1 LVLEGLLGML
11 TFRTIAVVLALLAIL
26 LSPSIYLV
34 AQDNPDQIIV
44 TEGTAINV
52 VTAHDVTSKEAK
64 PNDPVNFTVNEDLVI
79 NGQVIVRKGTNALG
93 SVITAEK
100 GGYLGK
106 SGKLGIQVESTQT
119 VDGQP
124 LKVHAA

>member
-1 LVLEGLLGML
+1 MATLRAI
-11 TFRTIAVVLALLAIL
+11 TVVLALLAL
-26 LSPSIYLV
+26 CLAPLNYLV
-34 AQDNPDQIIV
+34 TQDNPDQIIL

-79 NGQVIVRKGTNALG
+79 NGHVIVRKGTNAVG

-100 GGYLGK
+100 GGWLG
-106 SGKLGIQVESTQT
+106 
-119 VDGQP
+119 
-124 LKVHAA
+124 